1 MGTLFSA
8 LNIARSGLQVAQVQL
23 DIAGHNIANVNKVGF
38 SRQRVELVS
47 RVPLSRPFGQIG
59 RGVAIGLIARVRDP
73 ILDTLFRNQVA
84 GLRSAELQTQFFGMI
99 EDIFLEPTE
108 GGMSG
113 RINNFFQ
120 ALQEFSTNVE
130 SLPIRQ
136 SVVTEA
142 ESLATLFNETA
153 RRLNTLRTN
162 ANEEIVS
169 LVPEVNSLAE
179 RVAKLNDQIRVAE
192 AGGNPANDLR
202 DDRDVL
208 LDELAGIV
216 NIFTRE
222 RTDGQVDVLIGDQVL
237 VNGDRFRELETVQNA
252 LLDPLRN
259 DLVDVRFVD
268 NGKLLTVTDG
278 LIFGALQLR
287 DTILVEVQND
297 INTLAATII
306 REINVVHSQ
315 GSGLVNLTSL
325 TGSNFVT
332 DPALALNAA
341 GLPFTVT
348 PGTFEVTV
356 LDAAGSPTAGSP
368 MTITIGAG
376 TTLNDIVAD
385 LNAIPEISASVTPD
399 GALDITT
406 AAGFS
411 FTFSNDTTGV
421 LAALGTNV
429 LFTGSDAVSMGVNQV
444 IVDDPQ
450 LLASGFSTDP
460 DDTGDNSAAL
470 ALAEVQ
476 NGLFLQNSSM
486 TINDFFESTIV
497 QIGIDARSTQ
507 ATFEVELTFVDG
519 FEQRRQAVSGVSLD
533 EEITFLLQFQ
543 RAFEAS
549 ARVVT
554 VTDRMLDAL
563 FAMAR

>member
-8 LNIARSGLQVAQVQL
+8 LSIARSGLQVAQVQL

-38 SRQRVELVS
+38 SRQRVELIS

-259 DLVDVRFVD
+259 DLVDLRFVD

>member
-8 LNIARSGLQVAQVQL
+8 LSIARSGLQVAQVQL

-38 SRQRVELVS
+38 SRQRVELIS

>member
-1 MGTLFSA
+1 MGTLFST
-8 LNIARSGLQVAQVQL
+8 LNIARSGMQIAQVQL
-23 DIAGHNIANVNKVGF
+23 DIAGHNIANVNKLGF
-38 SRQRVELVS
+38 SRQRVELMS
-47 RVPLSRPFGQIG
+47 RVPLSRPYGQIG
-59 RGVAIGLIARVRDP
+59 RGVAIGRIARVRDP
-73 ILDTLFRNQVA
+73 FLDTLLRNQVA
-84 GLRSAELQTQFFGMI
+84 GLLSAELKTQFFGQI

-113 RINNFFQ
+113 RINDFFQ
-120 ALQEFSTNVE
+120 SLQEFSTNVE

-142 ESLATLFNETA
+142 ESLSALFNETA

-162 ANEEIVS
+162 ANQEIVS

-179 RVAKLNDQIRVAE
+179 RIAQLNEQIRVAE

-237 VNGDRFRELETVQNA
+237 VDGDRSRELETVQNA
-252 LLDPLRN
+252 LLDPVRN
-259 DLVDVRFVD
+259 DFVDIRFVD
-268 NGKLLTVTDG
+268 NGRLLTVQDG
-278 LIFGALQLR
+278 SISGALELR
-287 DTILVEVQND
+287 DTILVEIQND
-297 INTLAATII
+297 IDTLAATFI
-306 REINVVHSQ
+306 REINVIHSQ
-315 GSGLVNLTSL
+315 GSGLANLTSL
-325 TGSNFVT
+325 TGSNTVT
-332 DPALALNAA
+332 DPALALGSA

-356 LDAAGSPTAGSP
+356 LDAAGNPTAGSP
-368 MTITIGAG
+368 TTITIGAG
-376 TTLNDIVAD
+376 TSLNDVVAD
-385 LNAIPEISASVTPD
+385 LNAIAGISASVTPD
-399 GALDITT
+399 GALDVTA

-411 FTFSNDTTGV
+411 FAFSNDTTGV
-421 LAALGTNV
+421 LAALGANV
-429 LFTGSDAVSMGVNQV
+429 LFTGSDAVSMGVNQA
-444 IVDDPQ
+444 IADDPQ
-450 LLASGFSTDP
+450 LLTSGFSTDP

-470 ALAEVQ
+470 AMADVQ
-476 NGLFLQNSSM
+476 NGLFLQNNSM
-486 TINDFFESTIV
+486 TINDFFESTVV

-507 ATFEVELTFVDG
+507 ATFEVELTFVSG
-519 FEQRRQAVSGVSLD
+519 FERRRQEVSGVSLD
-533 EEITFLLQFQ
+533 EEVTFLLLFQ

-554 VTDRMLDAL
+554 VTDRMLDSL
-563 FAMAR
+563 FSMAR

>member
-1 MGTLFSA
+1 MGTLFST
-8 LNIARSGLQVAQVQL
+8 LDIARSGMQVAQVQL
-23 DIAGHNIANVNKVGF
+23 DVAGHNIANVNKLGF
-38 SRQRVELVS
+38 SRQRVELIS
-47 RVPLSRPFGQIG
+47 RIPISKPFGQIG
-59 RGVAIGLIARVRDP
+59 RGVAISQIARVRDP
-73 ILDTLFRNQVA
+73 FLDTLLRNQVA
-84 GLRSAELQTQFFGMI
+84 GLRSAELQTQFFGQI

-113 RINNFFQ
+113 RINDFFQ

-142 ESLATLFNETA
+142 ESLAALFNETA

-162 ANEEIVS
+162 ANEEVIS

-179 RVAKLNDQIRVAE
+179 RIAKLNDNIRVAE
-192 AGGNPANDLR
+192 AGGNPANDIR

-237 VNGDRFRELETVQNA
+237 VDGDRSRELETVQNA
-252 LLDPLRN
+252 LLDPVRN
-259 DLVDVRFVD
+259 DLVDIRFVD
-268 NGKLLTVTDG
+268 NGNLLTVQDG
-278 LIFGALQLR
+278 SIFGALELR
-287 DTILVEVQND
+287 DSILVDIQSD
-297 INTLAATII
+297 INLLAATMI
-306 REINVVHSQ
+306 REINVIHSQ
-315 GSGLVNLTSL
+315 GSGLINLTAL
-325 TGSNFVT
+325 TGSNTVT
-332 DPALALNAA
+332 DPTLALNSA

-356 LDAAGSPTAGSP
+356 LDAAGNPTAGSP
-368 MTITIGAG
+368 TTITIGAG

-385 LNAIPEISASVTPD
+385 LNAIPELTASVTPD
-399 GALDITT
+399 GALDITA

-411 FTFSNDTTGV
+411 FAFSNDTTGA
-421 LAALGTNV
+421 LAALGSNV

-444 IVDDPQ
+444 IAADPQ
-450 LLASGFSTDP
+450 LLTSGFSTDP
-460 DDTGDNSAAL
+460 NDTGDNSAAL
-470 ALAEVQ
+470 AMADVQ
-476 NGLFLQNSSM
+476 NGMFLQNNSM

-497 QIGIDARSTQ
+497 QIGIDARSVQ

-519 FEQRRQAVSGVSLD
+519 FERRRQEVSGVSLD
-533 EEITFLLQFQ
+533 EEVTFLLQFQ

-563 FAMAR
+563 FAMAL

>member
-8 LNIARSGLQVAQVQL
+8 LSIARSGLQVAQVQL

-38 SRQRVELVS
+38 SRQRVELIS

-59 RGVAIGLIARVRDP
+59 RGVAIGLITRVRDP

>member
-1 MGTLFSA
+1 MGTLFST
-8 LNIARSGLQVAQVQL
+8 LSIARSGMQIAQVQL

-38 SRQRVELVS
+38 SRQRVELIS

-59 RGVAIGLIARVRDP
+59 RGVAISLISRVRDP
-73 ILDTLFRNQVA
+73 FLDTLIRNQVA
-84 GLRSAELQTQFFGMI
+84 GLRSAELQTQFFGQI

-108 GGMSG
+108 RGMSG

-142 ESLATLFNETA
+142 ESLSALFNETA

-162 ANEEIVS
+162 ANEEVIG

-179 RVAKLNDQIRVAE
+179 RIAKLNDQIRVAE
-192 AGGNPANDLR
+192 VSGNPANDLR

-208 LDELAGIV
+208 LDQLAGIV

-222 RTDGQVDVLIGDQVL
+222 RTNGQVDVLIGDQVL
-237 VNGDRFRELETVQNA
+237 VDGDRFRELETVQNA
-252 LLDPLRN
+252 LLDPVRN
-259 DLVDVRFVD
+259 DFVDIRFVD
-268 NGKLLTVTDG
+268 NGNLLTVQDG
-278 LIFGALQLR
+278 SIFGALELR
-287 DTILVEVQND
+287 DSILVEIQSD
-297 INTLAATII
+297 IDLLAATFI
-306 REINVVHSQ
+306 REINVIHSQ
-315 GSGLVNLTSL
+315 GRGLINLTAL
-325 TGSNFVT
+325 TGSNVVT
-332 DPALALNAA
+332 DPALALNSA
-341 GLPFTVT
+341 GLPFPVT

-356 LDAAGSPTAGSP
+356 LDAAGNPTAGSP
-368 MTITIGAG
+368 TTITIGAG
-376 TTLNDIVAD
+376 TTLNDLVAD
-385 LNAIPEISASVTPD
+385 LNAIPELTASVTPD
-399 GALDITT
+399 GALQITA

-411 FTFSNDTTGV
+411 FAFTNDTTGA
-421 LAALGTNV
+421 LAALGANV
-429 LFTGSDAVSMGVNQV
+429 LFTGSDAASMGVNQV

-460 DDTGDNSAAL
+460 SETGDNSAAL
-470 ALAEVQ
+470 ALADVQ
-476 NGLFLQNSSM
+476 NGRFLQNSSM

-497 QIGIDARSTQ
+497 RIGIDARSVQ

-519 FEQRRQAVSGVSLD
+519 FERRRQEVSGVSLD
-533 EEITFLLQFQ
+533 EEVTFLLLFQ

>member
-8 LNIARSGLQVAQVQL
+8 LSIARSGLQVAQVQL

-59 RGVAIGLIARVRDP
+59 RGVAIGLITRVRDP

>member
-8 LNIARSGLQVAQVQL
+8 LDIARSGMQVAQVQL

-38 SRQRVELVS
+38 SRQRVELLS

-73 ILDTLFRNQVA
+73 FLDTLIRNEVA
-84 GLRSAELQTQFFGMI
+84 GLRSAELQTQFYGQI

-113 RINNFFQ
+113 RINSFFQ
-120 ALQEFSTNVE
+120 VLQEFSTNVE

-136 SVVTEA
+136 SVVTES
-142 ESLATLFNETA
+142 ESLAALFNDTA

-162 ANEEIVS
+162 ANEEVIG

-179 RVAKLNDQIRVAE
+179 RIAKLNDQIRVAE
-192 AGGNPANDLR
+192 SGGNPANDLR
-202 DDRDVL
+202 DARDVL

-237 VNGDRFRELETVQNA
+237 VNGDRSRELETVQNA
-252 LLDPLRN
+252 LLDPNRN
-259 DLVDVRFVD
+259 DLVDIRFVD
-268 NGKLLTVTDG
+268 NGNLLTLRDG
-278 LIFGALQLR
+278 TIFGALELR
-287 DTILVEVQND
+287 DSILVEIQAD
-297 INTLAATII
+297 IDLVAATII

-315 GSGLVNLTSL
+315 GSGLSNLTSL
-325 TGSNFVT
+325 TGSNVVT
-332 DPALALNAA
+332 DATLALNAA

-356 LDAAGSPTAGSP
+356 LDAAGNPTAGSP
-368 MTITIGAG
+368 TTITIGAG
-376 TTLNDIVAD
+376 TSLNDLVAD
-385 LNAIPEISASVTPD
+385 LNAIPDLTASVTPD
-399 GALDITT
+399 GALSITA

-421 LAALGTNV
+421 LAALGANV
-429 LFTGSDAVSMGVNQV
+429 LFTGSDAASMGVNQV

-450 LLASGFSTDP
+450 LLTSGFSTDP
-460 DDTGDNSAAL
+460 NDTGDNSAAL
-470 ALAEVQ
+470 AMAEVQ
-476 NGLFLQNSSM
+476 NGLFLQNASM
-486 TINDFFESTIV
+486 TINDFFESSIV
-497 QIGIDARSTQ
+497 QIGIDARSVQ

-519 FEQRRQAVSGVSLD
+519 FERRRQEVSGVSLD
-533 EEITFLLQFQ
+533 EEVTLLLQFQ

-554 VTDRMLDAL
+554 VADRMLASL
-563 FAMAR
+563 LAMAL

>member
-8 LNIARSGLQVAQVQL
+8 LSIARSGLQVAQVQL

-38 SRQRVELVS
+38 SRQRVELIS

-142 ESLATLFNETA
+142 ESLAVLFNETA

>member
-38 SRQRVELVS
+38 SRQRVELIS